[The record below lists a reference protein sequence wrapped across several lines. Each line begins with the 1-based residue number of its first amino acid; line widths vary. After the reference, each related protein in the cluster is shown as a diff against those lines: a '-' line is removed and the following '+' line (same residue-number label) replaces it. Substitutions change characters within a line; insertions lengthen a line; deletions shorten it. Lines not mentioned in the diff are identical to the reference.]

1 MPRKQFSPDG
11 NNETYHVRAVTRAL
25 DLVIALSEGPTSIGL
40 VALAESVA
48 LPPSTAFRLLESLK
62 SRGFVRQTAGGTYE
76 LGSRAFEVGSAF
88 LRQVSLWSQ
97 ATEIAEHLADY
108 TQETASVG
116 ILDEGQV
123 LYIAI
128 ARGQS
133 EIGIQSAA
141 GTRHPV
147 HCTSLGKVL
156 LADLAWPQVQQV
168 LKQRPPVRFTSRTL
182 IEADGFRRELE
193 HVRVQ
198 GFALDEE
205 ERTPGVICIGAPLR
219 DHTGR
224 VVGAVSISGP
234 AFRMRERGVPDMAKQ
249 VMARAEEASRHLAA
263 PTPKKAQER

>member
-1 MPRKQFSPDG
+1 MARKQFSSTEND
-11 NNETYHVRAVTRAL
+11 EVYHVRAVTRAL
-25 DLVIALSEGPTSIGL
+25 DLVIALSEIPTPIGL
-40 VALAESVA
+40 VALAESVS

-62 SRGFVRQTAGGTYE
+62 SRGFVRQTGSGAYE
-76 LGSRAFEVGSAF
+76 LGSRVFEVGSAF

-97 ATEIAEHLADY
+97 ATEIAEHLADF
-108 TQETASVG
+108 TEETASVG

-147 HCTSLGKVL
+147 HCTSLGKVM
-156 LADLAWPQVQQV
+156 LADLEWSQVQTLIQ
-168 LKQRPPVRFTSRTL
+168 QRPLVRFTDRTL

-198 GFALDEE
+198 GFALDDE
-205 ERTPGVICIGAPLR
+205 ERTPGVLCIGAPLR

-224 VVGAVSISGP
+224 VIGAMSISGP
-234 AFRMRERGVPDMAKQ
+234 AFRMRERSVSDLAKQ
-249 VMARAEEASRHLAA
+249 VMARAYEASRHLGA
-263 PTPKKAQER
+263 PADQQADR